1 MATETSSLVE
11 RLQGAVGSEH
21 VVLGDQLEPYSHDAT
36 FMDGPLPAAVLPG
49 SAEEV
54 AAVVRVC
61 AETRT
66 PLVARG
72 AGTSLVGGSVP
83 IGGAVVLSLERI
95 NHIEIDPANI
105 CAVAGSGAI
114 TGQIQEAAAV
124 HGLMYPPD
132 PASVQLSSIGGNVSC
147 NAGGMSCLKYGVTA
161 DYVIG
166 MTVVLADGT
175 VLRLGGKT
183 RKRASGYRLA
193 QLFVGSEGT
202 LGIVTEVILK
212 LIPLPRHQ
220 ATAMV
225 GFLTIDAAAEAVR
238 RVLTGG
244 HFPAALELIDRTSM
258 ELVQEHLPAGFEPRL
273 DAVLLVEQD
282 GNDPE
287 QVQRQLEQIVEL
299 LGGVD
304 NRVAQSSAEREK
316 LWNARR
322 GFGKVLMAMRKN
334 FFAEDVAV
342 PISQIPEMVRRIGA
356 LAERTGLT
364 IATVGHAGDGNLH
377 PTFLFSD
384 EQRHLVG
391 PAAAQIFRDAIEL
404 GGSISAEHGLG
415 ALKRDYSELEHGPE
429 AIGLMRRLK
438 DVLDPAGI
446 LNPHKVFPEGRPD
459 DLFLERQPGWGVRRA
474 GEVRDRTEFGA

>member
-1 MATETSSLVE
+1 MATETSNLVE
-11 RLQGAVGSEH
+11 RLQAAVGSDC
-21 VVLGDQLEPYSHDAT
+21 VLLGDRLEPYSHDAT

-49 SAEEV
+49 STAEV

-95 NHIEIDPANI
+95 NHVEIDPANL
-105 CAVAGSGAI
+105 CGVAGAGAI
-114 TGQIQEAAAV
+114 TGQIQEAAAA

-147 NAGGMSCLKYGVTA
+147 NAGGMSGLKYGVTA

-202 LGIVTEVILK
+202 LGIVTEVTLK

-220 ATAMV
+220 STAMV
-225 GFLTIDAAAEAVR
+225 GFNSIDDAADAVR
-238 RVLTGG
+238 RLLTSG
-244 HFPAALELIDRTSM
+244 HHPSALELIDRNSL

-273 DAVLLVEQD
+273 AAVILVEQD
-282 GNDPE
+282 GNDLE
-287 QVQRQLEQIVEL
+287 QVQHQLEVMTDL

-304 NRVAQSSAEREK
+304 NRVAQTSAEREK

-342 PISQIPEMVRRIGA
+342 PISQIPEMIRRVGA
-356 LAERTGLT
+356 LGERTGLT

-377 PTFLFSD
+377 PTFVFSD
-384 EQRHLVG
+384 EQRRLVG
-391 PAAAQIFRDAIEL
+391 PAAAQVFRDAIEL

-415 ALKRDYSELEHGPE
+415 ALKRDYSELEHGSE

-438 DVLDPAGI
+438 QVLDPAGI
-446 LNPHKVFPEGRPD
+446 LNPHKVFPESSPD
-459 DLFLERQPGWGVRRA
+459 DLFLERQPGWGVRRE